1 MDQEGNQNKRL
12 REMFRLFQRAKKQ
25 KEKVHERG
33 SEEEQKSAQIRQPP
47 SPSKQAQPSVRSPMR
62 AHRTGKIRR
71 KNPYMLKK
79 LGIQTKDEEVGSSS
93 FYSQIRE
100 NGYVAKRYDR
110 NEQFFVISFRKYT
123 VPPMLRD
130 DIEEFENVAVALRP
144 AHTKMRKAKLRWKT
158 AESPT
163 SLEKTQKDMLLSEC
177 VTRAPESAVGTS
189 WDELTL
195 AEKAELDQIDPTQLS
210 FDEDKPLNTKYAE
223 KYAKLREKPQEKVEQ
238 LLKEIYSLLLRID
251 ELEQAQSKYIATIK
265 KLTSRIA
272 MRDKKLSEEKMAAG
286 STSQS
291 SAEKEKV
298 PPRASLF
305 QSPQLETVALRG
317 LDIMKRN
324 QLLEQTVNERE
335 AQVLAN
341 FFESEESKPNKMVIM
356 LIDKALT
363 YGIEVVLMRPDLFE
377 DYVDNELRLFLIDG
391 TKAKHTLL
399 DCMLL
404 HPEYVPVTWGGNV
417 LAKRHQERQRKAET
431 PKKEPE
437 KSKAIEE
444 NAVIRTTRS
453 IIGYLLDASKC
464 IKPTTE
470 TVQKSMPVSPEKSI
484 RPKASSSE
492 EEKSVYIMERRFDV
506 KAKTKPEPE
515 AQRKIEKTEPKS
527 SKERCKPS
535 SKPPQERI
543 KPAPKTEAEKRTEK
557 VEPKSEAEKRIDKQ
571 ELKSEAEKRLG
582 KPEQERGSDER
593 IKDKELDETRSF
605 AQERWKYR
613 KHVQKTPKDTAWVQK
628 SGDRRIRDRAKA
640 KVRQRQTKK
649 N

>member
-1 MDQEGNQNKRL
+1 
-12 REMFRLFQRAKKQ
+12 MFRLFQRAKKQ

-79 LGIQTKDEEVGSSS
+79 LGNADEAISVDEEDNVDGGSASERKRKLLRKKYGIQTKDEE
-93 FYSQIRE
+93 
-100 NGYVAKRYDR
+100 
-110 NEQFFVISFRKYT
+110 FFQRAS
-123 VPPMLRD
+123 RD

-163 SLEKTQKDMLLSEC
+163 SLEKTQKDMLLSE
-177 VTRAPESAVGTS
+177 RAPESAVGTS

-223 KYAKLREKPQEKVEQ
+223 KYAKLKEKPQEKVEQ

-272 MRDKKLSEEKMAAG
+272 MRDKKLSEEKVAAG

-298 PPRASLF
+298 VCDEEKM
-305 QSPQLETVALRG
+305 SPQLETVALRG

-437 KSKAIEE
+437 KSKATEE

-515 AQRKIEKTEPKS
+515 AQRKTEKTEPKS

-535 SKPPQERI
+535 SKSPQERI